1 MILVLIVNWRWAFL
15 FYWYRY
21 VPIII
26 PVYTVYIKVGRR
38 EKKREKMVNDYEMMC
53 PSSAVFCKK
62 TKKRGRRRGRKGLSI
77 LIYYNYILNRHL

>member
-1 MILVLIVNWRWAFL
+1 MRRYSMILVLIVNWRWAFL

-26 PVYTVYIKVGRR
+26 PVYTVYIKVCRR

-53 PSSAVFCKK
+53 PLLLCFVKK
-62 TKKRGRRRGRKGLSI
+62 QKKEEEEEEEKV
-77 LIYYNYILNRHL
+77 

>member
-21 VPIII
+21 LLLYL
-26 PVYTVYIKVGRR
+26 YTVYIKVGRR